1 VVSDTEENDLPL
13 YSERHTGP
21 VEELDR
27 SQKVEL
33 DGAFT
38 ERLAELFTRM
48 HKYDHYEVLGVPR
61 DADKETIKRAF
72 YALAPTYH
80 PDKHFGKE
88 LGEFRPLMD
97 YIFGRM
103 TMAFDTLTSPTQRER
118 YDRTLAGEDVGAEPI
133 RLSARHR
140 ELARGGSDAA
150 EPQAQGEPN
159 AESDEARLLIESASA
174 ALGRGDHA
182 DAVRCLRLA
191 LEHLEER

>member
-1 VVSDTEENDLPL
+1 LPL
-13 YSERHTGP
+13 YSERHAGP

-33 DGAFT
+33 DAGFS

-61 DADKETIKRAF
+61 DAGKEAIKRAF

-80 PDKHFGKE
+80 PDKYFGKE

-118 YDRTLAGEDVGAEPI
+118 YDRMLAGEDVGAEPL

-140 ELARGGSDAA
+140 ELARS
-150 EPQAQGEPN
+150 
-159 AESDEARLLIESASA
+159 ESDGAEQRAQADRDSHPEEARLLIESASA
-174 ALGRGDHA
+174 ALARGDYAHA
-182 DAVRCLRLA
+182 VQCLRIA
-191 LEHLEER
+191 LEHLEGLDRGAGG